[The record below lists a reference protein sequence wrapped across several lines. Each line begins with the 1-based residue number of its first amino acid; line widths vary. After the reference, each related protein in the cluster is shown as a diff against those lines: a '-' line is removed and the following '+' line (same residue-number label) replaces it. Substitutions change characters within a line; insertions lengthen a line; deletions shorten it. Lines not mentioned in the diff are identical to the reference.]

1 VDAVPAAVADRSR
14 EVTVEIDGDGAG
26 KVSGRVQLGRRR
38 TAEPPP
44 HVEQDK
50 PRRRHVPHGSIELT
64 GIDQG
69 IASVHHVILADAACT
84 SPTRLLGVVPF
95 E

>member
-1 VDAVPAAVADRSR
+1 MPSPPAVADRGR
-14 EVTVEIDGDGAG
+14 EVTVEVDGYGAG
-26 KVSGRVQLGRRR
+26 KVSGCVQLSRRR
-38 TAEPPP
+38 TAQPPP

-50 PRRRHVPHGSIELT
+50 PRRRYVPQDSIKLT

-69 IASVHHVILADAACT
+69 IAGVHHVILADAACT